1 MTALFCS
8 AHFLCTIRFLDKMS
22 KIGEQDCSQRSLALK
37 PAKNSLQVSATYLVT
52 AFDFFDFFD
61 FFDCHFFFCFFDFFE
76 FSDSDSDA
84 DFFDFFFSDPDEDEE
99 DDLEMRDPIRD
110 SND

>member
-1 MTALFCS
+1 M
-8 AHFLCTIRFLDKMS
+8 LCTLSVYYLES
-22 KIGEQDCSQRSLALK
+22 KLGEQDCSQRSLALK

-84 DFFDFFFSDPDEDEE
+84 DFFDFFFFFDPDEDEE
-99 DDLEMRDPIRD
+99 DDLETRDPIKD